1 MEMARV
7 VKPFMF
13 KSRYRLVQ
21 RTVKTHERFCRF
33 SMERESSFPQQ
44 SNCMLQSR
52 ENVLPLK
59 T

>member
-44 SNCMLQSR
+44 SNCML
-52 ENVLPLK
+52 
-59 T
+59 